1 MSDEEIYSESLAKA
15 KDFLDKK
22 KKSSTGSKIS
32 ESRLFT
38 IVNNYA
44 QCPQCGIQLRGA
56 NHNTEHIHPRA
67 LGGGNEDAN
76 KIQIC
81 ISCNNSRNMVMQA
94 ILGHPPFHKS
104 YPENWRHVESYI
116 LWSERTIDRGLESGA
131 IYQEIHNLFMNYRFG
146 GLPLER
152 TIERFYGRVSTWEKG
167 ALPQSKNLQRQ
178 PRISVAKQMQPHKKT
193 GLVTKFFDKV
203 FGYSSSKPSKISD
216 KNKNNTAEYLTRKIE
231 SPTSSQITENR
242 THSKEQFAEF
252 MLSILTTTPQ
262 SLTSIGKKIEAHL
275 NNLKMEKTSTSF
287 FLSMH
292 GLPRGLKKAIENQLG
307 ERVEITGAEPK
318 YFVALAEPL
327 TAALEQRLENTTV
340 LEKSENAGVLIEHEN
355 DKVPVDPIDP
365 AFKGHVMASLKG
377 MEGEIKLSTLSP
389 RLNRYLKS
397 IGEEPMSFRNFGKKY
412 GIPKNSNTGLDILTK
427 YFSDVVGFRKEG
439 TVVYIWII

>member
-1 MSDEEIYSESLAKA
+1 
-15 KDFLDKK
+15 
-22 KKSSTGSKIS
+22 
-32 ESRLFT
+32 
-38 IVNNYA
+38 
-44 QCPQCGIQLRGA
+44 
-56 NHNTEHIHPRA
+56 
-67 LGGGNEDAN
+67 
-76 KIQIC
+76 
-81 ISCNNSRNMVMQA
+81 
-94 ILGHPPFHKS
+94 
-104 YPENWRHVESYI
+104 
-116 LWSERTIDRGLESGA
+116 
-131 IYQEIHNLFMNYRFG
+131 
-146 GLPLER
+146 
-152 TIERFYGRVSTWEKG
+152 
-167 ALPQSKNLQRQ
+167 
-178 PRISVAKQMQPHKKT
+178 
-193 GLVTKFFDKV
+193 
-203 FGYSSSKPSKISD
+203 
-216 KNKNNTAEYLTRKIE
+216 
-231 SPTSSQITENR
+231 
-242 THSKEQFAEF
+242 

-262 SLTSIGKKIEAHL
+262 SLTSIGKKIQAHL

-327 TAALEQRLENTTV
+327 TAALEQRLENTTG